1 MLGGSV
7 FWLVFIWTL
16 PRLSARMQ
24 FRRTPSVQDPMTIA
38 ISESGLHVQ
47 SPHGDSQVAWSA
59 YMGWGEEE
67 SVFVLL
73 PQPLIYLPIPKRAFT
88 EQQQAEFREALRRNI
103 RPLRK
108 K

>member
-1 MLGGSV
+1 
-7 FWLVFIWTL
+7 
-16 PRLSARMQ
+16 
-24 FRRTPSVQDPMTIA
+24 
-38 ISESGLHVQ
+38 
-47 SPHGDSQVAWSA
+47 
-59 YMGWGEEE
+59 MGWGEEE

-108 K
+108 T